1 MMPPE
6 DRPDGPQPWIK
17 PTDFLRTK
25 QRAANSVKGIVRDWR
40 IVPGVGY
47 ELAVKDLA
55 VTFTVTRVRNRYEE
69 VFGLLSV
76 RAEFRGARTIGDG
89 ILSSADFN
97 LSSLRARQERAKHLH
112 ERAHA
117 DEIDWL
123 SLLEELCLRV
133 LEHED
138 RGSPEIALSD
148 IPVPDFEHGAEI
160 TAGGLPLLRRHPVI
174 WFGDGAAGKSLLALY
189 VAIDLAQSG
198 YRVLYCD
205 WEFSGEEHSARLRRF
220 AGPVPGL
227 KEELIYRRCDKSFVR
242 EAIQIR
248 DIIAKR
254 KITYLICDSI
264 GFAAEGAPESAE
276 AATGY
281 FRALRECG
289 SIGSLHLAHM
299 NRSEQGDQ
307 KPFGSV
313 FWHAGARA
321 TWYLKRTDSTASDD
335 MVVGFYHRKSN
346 IGRLRQAFGRR
357 VEFLATETRVTSA
370 EITDEKELA
379 IKLNLIQRIAGCL
392 RSGPM
397 TTAEIAEELEAKQ
410 DSVRTTVR
418 RMDDVE
424 RFEGSDGIQ
433 RLRLIKSV

>member
-1 MMPPE
+1 MNPLDSELPP
-6 DRPDGPQPWIK
+6 GPAPWIK
-17 PTDFLRTK
+17 PTDFLRSK
-25 QRAANSVKGIVRDWR
+25 PRKGDSVKGIVRHWQ

-47 ELAVKDLA
+47 ELAVSDLG
-55 VTFTVTRVRNRYEE
+55 VKFTVTRVRNRYDE
-69 VFGLLSV
+69 VFGLLTV
-76 RAEFRGARTIGDG
+76 RAEFKGARTIGDG

-123 SLLEELCLRV
+123 GLLEELCLRI
-133 LEHED
+133 LEQED
-138 RGSPEIALSD
+138 RGNPEQALSD

-160 TAGGLPLLRRHPVI
+160 IAGGLPLLRRHPVI

-198 YRVLYCD
+198 HRVLYCD

-220 AGPVPGL
+220 AGQSPGL
-227 KEELIYRRCDKSFVR
+227 KDELLYRRCDKSFVR

-254 KITYLICDSI
+254 KITYMICDSI

-289 SIGSLHLAHM
+289 PLGSLHLAHM

-321 TWYLKRTDSTASDD
+321 TWYLKRTEADQADD
-335 MVVGFYHRKSN
+335 MTVGFYHRKSN
-346 IGRLRQAFGRR
+346 IGKLNPPFARK
-357 VEFLATETRVTSA
+357 VEFLQHETRIAPT
-370 EITDEKELA
+370 EITEAAELSDKLKLWQK
-379 IKLNLIQRIAGCL
+379 IKGCL
-392 RSGPM
+392 QHGPM
-397 TTAEIAEELEAKQ
+397 TAAAIAEELEAKT
-410 DSVRTTVR
+410 DTVYKTLD
-418 RMDDVE
+418 RMDGLFGK
-424 RFEGSDGIQ
+424 FEGADNILRF
-433 RLRLIKSV
+433 RLK